1 MERIMVVNLKKAYEK
16 PRTKRRQVAIKLLRE
31 IAARHSKS
39 NYFDVKVDN
48 AVTKEIYKNGSRF
61 PLKRIKVKMTK
72 DEKTGIVM
80 ITLPE
85 TEVKKEKKKKP
96 EKQEKKKEKKE
107 QQKEEKKKE

>member
-39 NYFDVKVDN
+39 DYFNVKIDN
-48 AVTKEIYKNGSRF
+48 SVTKEIYKNGSRF

-80 ITLPE
+80 VTLPE
-85 TEVKKEKKKKP
+85 TEMKKEKIEQK
-96 EKQEKKKEKKE
+96 EKKGEKKE
-107 QQKEEKKKE
+107 QKKEEKKKE